1 VQFSIYSRPLKF
13 ENKTPTV
20 ITCVDNNFETV
31 STEVLHTVENSI
43 VKNTS
48 EDVLDDTPLENQ
60 EKLSR

>member
-1 VQFSIYSRPLKF
+1 MPKHREWYI
-13 ENKTPTV
+13 
-20 ITCVDNNFETV
+20 DNNFETV
-31 STEVLHTVENSI
+31 SMEVLHTVENSI

>member
-1 VQFSIYSRPLKF
+1 
-13 ENKTPTV
+13 V